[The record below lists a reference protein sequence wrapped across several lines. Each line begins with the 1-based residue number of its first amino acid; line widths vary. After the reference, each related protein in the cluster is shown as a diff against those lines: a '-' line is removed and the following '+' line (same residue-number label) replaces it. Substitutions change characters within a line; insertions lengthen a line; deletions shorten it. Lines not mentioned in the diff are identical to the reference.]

1 MAGTRNDGLGLI
13 SLGGPRILRLSLLA
27 DVLKRFLG
35 GEVFLVGIMILA
47 ELFSSMWRLLAMDA
61 SFADVLLWVGSGAP
75 SHALEVLPIALLF
88 GITLSFAEL
97 QADGEFLA
105 ICGSGVSVQSLS
117 LPLVALSLTLGGFLY
132 FGGDGLVIPAAALKD
147 QLYARMTGQKADGNS
162 AVDIAIMAKA
172 GAVVYR
178 AQSFDAPKQVLFDA
192 DVVARGAD
200 GSPKLRILAARVE
213 YRMGLW
219 VFRNPRIFELDPR
232 GSWSEKEQAEYTNP
246 LFDEKP
252 ASFAFQRAKPLLM
265 SNAELAD
272 YAASLR
278 KAGLPSAEAATERH
292 KRLAFILTPLIV
304 CGLSLSFSG
313 LVRKNILLMS
323 LLFSLATATVYY
335 VAQML
340 GSLSAKLGLVDPA
353 LAVWGVTAFFVLAS
367 LAGFLRART

>member
-1 MAGTRNDGLGLI
+1 MERIKARGLGA
-13 SLGGPRILRLSLLA
+13 SLWTGPWTLRLSILG

-35 GEVFLVGIMILA
+35 GELFLVGIMILA
-47 ELFSSMWRLLAMDA
+47 DLFSSMWRLLAMEA
-61 SFADVLLWVGSGAP
+61 SFADILLWVGAGAP

-105 ICGSGVSVQSLS
+105 ICGSGISVQSLS
-117 LPLVALSLTLGGFLY
+117 LLVVVLSLLLGAFLY
-132 FGGDGLVIPAAALKD
+132 FGGDGFVVPAASFRD
-147 QLYARMTGQKADGNS
+147 HIYAKMTGQKADGGPS
-162 AVDIAIMAKA
+162 VDIAIMARGGK
-172 GAVVYR
+172 VIYR
-178 AQSFDAPKQVLFDA
+178 AQSLVASGMRLIDA
-192 DVVARGAD
+192 DVVARGDD
-200 GSPKLRILAARVE
+200 GTPTFRILAPFADWSD
-213 YRMGLW
+213 GLW
-219 VFRNPRIFELDPR
+219 RFRNPRIFQRGID
-232 GSWSEKEQAEYTNP
+232 GSWSEKGQADYSDP
-246 LFDEKP
+246 RFDEKP
-252 ASFAFQRAKPLLM
+252 ASFAFQQAKPALM
-265 SNAELAD
+265 RTGELAD

-278 KAGLPSAEAATERH
+278 KAGLPSAEAATEHH
-292 KRLAFILTPLIV
+292 KRLAFLLTPLIV

-313 LVRKNILLMS
+313 FFRKNVLLMS